1 MSSGILA
8 PIQPSAPALI
18 SAAEFAKL
26 HGGDRNELV
35 LGYVQEV
42 PMPMPKH
49 GNTCFKAAYY
59 IGDFAIRGDTGRVM
73 TNDTFIQTH
82 SNPDSVRGADVCY
95 YSYEKLPRGKLPD
108 GLLSVLPD
116 LVIEV
121 RSKSDRWNAV
131 FAKVIEY
138 LDAGVR
144 VVIVLDE
151 PSATASVYRSDEIQ
165 QIFHNGDELVVPDV
179 LPGFAVP
186 VRRFFE

>member
-1 MSSGILA
+1 MSTGTLS
-8 PIQPSAPALI
+8 PIPTSTSNLM
-18 SAAEFAKL
+18 SAAEFAVL
-26 HGGDRNELV
+26 HGSDNVELV
-35 LGYVQEV
+35 QGHVREI
-42 PMPMPKH
+42 PMPIH

-59 IGDFAIRGDTGRVM
+59 IGDFAIKADSGRVL
-73 TNDTFIQTH
+73 TNDTFIQTRT
-82 SNPDSVRGADVCY
+82 NPDSVRGADVCY
-95 YSYEKLPRGKLPD
+95 YSYDRLSRGLLPD
-108 GLLSVLPD
+108 GLLPILPD
-116 LVIEV
+116 LIVEV

-151 PSATASVYRSDEIQ
+151 PSCSASVYRAEEIQ
-165 QIFHNGDELVVPDV
+165 QIFHNGDDLVVPDV